1 MTIFPRPLTTC
12 ALLLF
17 ASLALVSPAACRAVE
32 MRISRDALERT
43 LKDQLFAGPNGR
55 YYLRGSLQS
64 ACFTYVE
71 DPKLSF
77 VQDRIVVRV
86 KVHARLGRAV
96 AGACLGLPL
105 SVPAEVSLAPDAQG
119 DIIGFRDARL
129 DRVSDQKE
137 LNFLLNPFLSRQIP
151 SSMKVNA
158 GDLLRKA
165 LEGSTA
171 TSGYKVTL
179 DRLKIHSIQIDAET
193 LVVDVDG
200 NISVK

>member
-1 MTIFPRPLTTC
+1 MNHFARLSVAC
-12 ALLLF
+12 SLFLL
-17 ASLALVSPAACRAVE
+17 ASLALVSPARSGAVE

-43 LKDQLFAGPNGR
+43 LKDQLFGGPDGR
-55 YYLRGSLQS
+55 YYLKGSLQS
-64 ACFTYVE
+64 PCFTYVE

-86 KVHARLGRAV
+86 KVRARLGRAV
-96 AGACLGLPL
+96 AGACIGLPL
-105 SVPAEVSLAPDAQG
+105 SLPADVSLAPDAQG

-151 SSMKVNA
+151 SKMKVNA
-158 GDLLRKA
+158 GELLRKA

-179 DRLKIHSIQIDAET
+179 DRLKIHSIQITGDT

-200 NISVK
+200 DISVK